1 MKKIRNTLMLTM
13 MVVSLLPVLLIGGYS
28 YYSSSQTLRETALSQ
43 QSNRLEQ
50 LQQALEYQL
59 SGVEQDLLY
68 LSDASAMQLYLASKT
83 GDTRRNQL
91 LLTNLRNSLQQFTQ
105 QHSLYS
111 AMRLLD
117 RKGDVLV
124 AIDRQ
129 SDVSNSET
137 SKTAGKKAA
146 ALNLRARDYFS
157 NTISLQRGQVYIS
170 PLELR
175 RNEAGIL
182 KPHQP
187 TIRYATVVKNTAGST
202 QGVLVLN
209 LDAQQLID
217 QLTQSTQAGWQSLLT
232 DPQGYYYS
240 HPDPAL
246 RWGSARDL
254 DTKHNAFNDESLGLA
269 ALKTT
274 GISAQLETK
283 DSVVLSRK
291 LTLGKGRPELGYLIT
306 LAPKALIS
314 KPIDQYLLVFL
325 GIVLLSLVL
334 SLWLAKTLA
343 DSLSKPLVSLTAQ
356 VEKLTKG
363 DIETPINSKAS
374 NEIGELSQAIELL
387 RKSMNI
393 LMKRSRKGS

>member
-28 YYSSSQTLRETALSQ
+28 YYSSSQALRETALSQ
-43 QSNRLEQ
+43 QNNRLEQ

-68 LSDASAMQLYLASKT
+68 LSDASAIQLYLASKT

-105 QHSLYS
+105 QHPLYS
-111 AMRLLD
+111 AVRFLD
-117 RKGDVLV
+117 RNGEVLV
-124 AIDRQ
+124 AIDRNGATPNGDSVQ
-129 SDVSNSET
+129 DT
-137 SKTAGKKAA
+137 AKKTAAI
-146 ALNLRARDYFS
+146 NLRSREYFS
-157 NTISLQRGQVYIS
+157 NTIDLQRGQVYIS
-170 PLELR
+170 PMELR
-175 RNEAGIL
+175 RNETGIL
-182 KPHQP
+182 SPPQP
-187 TIRYATVVKNTAGST
+187 TIRYATVVKNTADST

-209 LDAQQLID
+209 LDGQQLIN

-232 DPQGYYYS
+232 DSQGYYYF
-240 HPDPAL
+240 HPDPAF

-254 DTKHNAFNDESLGLA
+254 NTGHNALSDETLGLA
-269 ALKTT
+269 ALKTS
-274 GISAQLETK
+274 GSVAQLDNK
-283 DSVVLSRK
+283 DSVILSRK
-291 LTLGKGRPELGYLIT
+291 LTLGKGRPELGYLIS
-306 LAPKALIS
+306 LAPKAIIS
-314 KPIDQYLLVFL
+314 KPIDQYVLVFL
-325 GIVLLSLVL
+325 GVVLLSLVL

-363 DIETPINSKAS
+363 DIETPIHSKAS

>member
-28 YYSSSQTLRETALSQ
+28 YYSSSQALRETALSQ

-50 LQQALEYQL
+50 LQQALEHQL

-68 LSDASAMQLYLASKT
+68 LSDTSAIQLYLASKT

-105 QHSLYS
+105 QHPLYS
-111 AMRLLD
+111 AVRFLD
-117 RKGDVLV
+117 RNGEVLV
-124 AIDRQ
+124 AIDR
-129 SDVSNSET
+129 NGET
-137 SKTAGKKAA
+137 PNGSSVQNTAKKTAAI
-146 ALNLRARDYFS
+146 NLRSREYFS
-157 NTISLQRGQVYIS
+157 SAIGLQRGQVYIS
-170 PLELR
+170 PMELR
-175 RNEAGIL
+175 RNETGIL
-182 KPHQP
+182 SPPQP

-209 LDAQQLID
+209 LDGQQLIN

-232 DPQGYYYS
+232 DSQGYYYF
-240 HPDPAL
+240 HPDPSF

-254 DTKHNAFNDESLGLA
+254 DTGHNALSDETLGLA
-269 ALKTT
+269 ALKTS
-274 GISAQLETK
+274 GSVAQLENK
-283 DSVVLSRK
+283 DSVILSRK
-291 LTLGKGRPELGYLIT
+291 LTLGKGRPELGYLIS

-314 KPIDQYLLVFL
+314 KPIDQYVLVFL
-325 GIVLLSLVL
+325 GVVLLSLVL

-363 DIETPINSKAS
+363 DIETPIHSKAS